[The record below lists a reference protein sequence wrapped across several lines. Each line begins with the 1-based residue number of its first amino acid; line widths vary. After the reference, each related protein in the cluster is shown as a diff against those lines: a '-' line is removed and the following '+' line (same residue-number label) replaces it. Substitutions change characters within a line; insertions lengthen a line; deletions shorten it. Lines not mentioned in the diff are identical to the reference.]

1 MREVDIQYTLTTVL
15 YAMYPPSAR
24 SPITMQ
30 NFKMA
35 TDFRT
40 SSFSFT
46 KSPPAVTKSLY
57 QVSFLGKH
65 KELIYRAVTQYY
77 LLI

>member
-1 MREVDIQYTLTTVL
+1 MRDIDINYCLTVVL

-24 SPITMQ
+24 TPVTMQ

-35 TDFRT
+35 QDFR
-40 SSFSFT
+40 SGSFSFT

-57 QVSFLGKH
+57 QVSFLGR
-65 KELIYRAVTQYY
+65 LF
-77 LLI
+77 